1 MPGFMRYYIQKTQ
14 HMPDTQQ
21 LLHPSH
27 FPLCFPGIL
36 PLASHSGQAIK
47 LGYTDYSSETTQKK
61 ESPVGDKVPQ
71 GIEEKAAICDLKIHV
86 QVPKA
91 SGPRARVGLSSP
103 SVTLSI
109 PSQMVA

>member
-14 HMPDTQQ
+14 HMPGTQQ
-21 LLHPSH
+21 LLHL
-27 FPLCFPGIL
+27 LCFPGIL

-47 LGYTDYSSETTQKK
+47 LGYTDYSSETMQKK

-91 SGPRARVGLSSP
+91 NGPRARVGLSN
-103 SVTLSI
+103 L
-109 PSQMVA
+109 